1 MYIYNWWSSLNKS
14 IIIIIIIN
22 NNSCWINQLPK
33 PCKNTLEESQMAS
46 VRNINDYQSNDKQE
60 IIFFKIVSF

>member
-14 IIIIIIIN
+14 IIIIIIN

-33 PCKNTLEESQMAS
+33 PCKNTLEESQVVS

-60 IIFFKIVSF
+60 INFF